1 MRADALVSHR
11 LRLHL
16 ITRPDGASRHPF
28 ADPDIYPC
36 RALGERPA
44 SVYAMTAITISLRV
58 TAPGPAV
65 ARVSVGRR
73 QFSIGRPVEFDD
85 ASPHVAA
92 LEYALGAVG
101 GEVVNGLRE
110 FARRRRLALD
120 AVEALVTG
128 ELQDGLAYLEVIG
141 ESGRPRLGRIAI
153 KVFIASPDVTATGVL
168 FDEMLERLPL
178 VSTLREALDL
188 DIELVQTS

>member
-1 MRADALVSHR
+1 MS
-11 LRLHL
+11 
-16 ITRPDGASRHPF
+16 
-28 ADPDIYPC
+28 
-36 RALGERPA
+36 
-44 SVYAMTAITISLRV
+44 AITISLRV
-58 TAPGPAV
+58 TAAGSAS

-110 FARRRRLALD
+110 FARRRRLVID

-141 ESGRPRLGRIAI
+141 ERGRPRLRRIAI
-153 KVFIASPDVTATGVL
+153 KVFVASVDHQATRAL
-168 FDEMLERLPL
+168 FDETIARLPL
-178 VSTLREALDL
+178 ISTLREAVDVS
-188 DIELVQTS
+188 IELILTS

>member
-1 MRADALVSHR
+1 
-11 LRLHL
+11 
-16 ITRPDGASRHPF
+16 
-28 ADPDIYPC
+28 
-36 RALGERPA
+36 
-44 SVYAMTAITISLRV
+44 MTAIIISLRV
-58 TAPGPAV
+58 TAPGRAD

-85 ASPHVAA
+85 ASPYVAA

-110 FARRRRLALD
+110 FARRRRMPID

-141 ESGRPRLGRIAI
+141 ETGRPRISRIAV
-153 KVFIASPDVTATGVL
+153 KVFVASVDDRATQAL
-168 FDEMLERLPL
+168 FDEMIERLPL

-188 DIELVQTS
+188 DVELVLTS

>member
-1 MRADALVSHR
+1 
-11 LRLHL
+11 
-16 ITRPDGASRHPF
+16 
-28 ADPDIYPC
+28 
-36 RALGERPA
+36 
-44 SVYAMTAITISLRV
+44 MTAITIRLRV
-58 TAPGPAV
+58 TAPSPGA

-110 FARRRRLALD
+110 FARRRRLAID

-141 ESGRPRLGRIAI
+141 ESGRPRIRRIHV
-153 KVFIASPDVTATGVL
+153 KVFVTSMDHGATRAL
-168 FDEMLERLPL
+168 FDEMIERLPL
-178 VSTLREALDL
+178 VSTLREAVDL
-188 DIELVQTS
+188 DVVLAGVS

>member
-1 MRADALVSHR
+1 
-11 LRLHL
+11 
-16 ITRPDGASRHPF
+16 
-28 ADPDIYPC
+28 
-36 RALGERPA
+36 
-44 SVYAMTAITISLRV
+44 MTAITISLRI
-58 TAPGPAV
+58 TAPGPAS

-85 ASPHVAA
+85 ESPHVAA

-110 FARRRRLALD
+110 FARRRRLAID

-128 ELQDGLAYLEVIG
+128 ELHGGLAYLEVSG
-141 ESGRPRLGRIAI
+141 ETARPRICRIAI
-153 KVFIASPDVTATGVL
+153 KVFVASVDQKATRAL
-168 FDEMLERLPL
+168 FDDMLDRLPL
-178 VSTLREALDL
+178 VCTLREALEL